1 MTNASEEIMNGE
13 TLLRHAQRIVQSR
26 RTAYGDSTRMFKEV
40 AKRWSLTIGAE
51 VSPAAVVL
59 CLIDLKLARLH
70 YNPAHLDSIT
80 DIAGYA
86 AVLAEITQGGVH
98 GE

>member
-1 MTNASEEIMNGE
+1 MKGE
-13 TLLRHAQRIVQSR
+13 NLLKHALHIVESR
-26 RTAYGDSTRMFKEV
+26 RAEYGDSAQMFKEI
-40 AKRWSLTIGAE
+40 AHRWSLTLGIE

-70 YNPAHLDSIT
+70 HDPAHLDSIT

-98 GE
+98 GR

>member
-1 MTNASEEIMNGE
+1 MKGE
-13 TLLRHAQRIVQSR
+13 NLLKHALQIVEDR
-26 RTAYGDSTRMFKEV
+26 RAQYGDSTQMFNEV
-40 AKRWSLTIGAE
+40 AKRWSIALGVE

-70 YNPAHLDSIT
+70 VDAAHLDSIT

-86 AVLAEITQGGVH
+86 AVLSEITQGGVY
-98 GE
+98 GR

>member
-1 MTNASEEIMNGE
+1 MKGE
-13 TLLRHAQRIVQSR
+13 NLLKHALQIVEDR
-26 RTAYGDSTRMFKEV
+26 RAQYGDSTQMSITLGV
-40 AKRWSLTIGAE
+40 E

-70 YNPAHLDSIT
+70 VDAAHLDSIT

-86 AVLAEITQGGVH
+86 AVLAEITQGGVY
-98 GE
+98 GR